1 MRFAS
6 LGSGSRGNAVL
17 VNFGSTLLMVDC
29 GLSLR
34 AAKTRMDMLDCA
46 PADVSALLVTHEHSD
61 HIQGVATLATR
72 HDVPVW
78 MTPGTAMSPAVRK
91 LSHVNR
97 LRSDEALEIGS
108 IRVQPFPVPHDA
120 REPAQFS
127 FEAGGRKLGV
137 LTDTGY
143 ITPHIRMRLEG
154 CDAIAVE
161 FNHDLDSLRR
171 GPYPPHVKDR
181 IASSL
186 GHLSNDQAAQLM
198 ADVAHPGLQ
207 WIAALHLSGKN
218 NTPGLVRETLAR
230 SLPGEYPLHI
240 ADQDQPIGWIPI
252 D

>member
-34 AAKTRMDMLDCA
+34 AAKTRMGMLDCA

-91 LSHVNR
+91 LSHINR

-186 GHLSNDQAAQLM
+186 GHLSNDQAA
-198 ADVAHPGLQ
+198 AVDGRRRTSGVAVDCRAASQRQEQHPGT
-207 WIAALHLSGKN
+207 G
-218 NTPGLVRETLAR
+218 PGN
-230 SLPGEYPLHI
+230 PGPEPAWRISTAYRRPGSAHRM
-240 ADQDQPIGWIPI
+240 DPN
-252 D
+252 

>member
-1 MRFAS
+1 MKFAS
-6 LGSGSRGNAVL
+6 LGSGSRGNAIL
-17 VNFGSTLLMVDC
+17 VNFRSTLLMVDC

-34 AAKTRMDMLDCA
+34 ATEARLQMLNCR

-61 HIQGVATLATR
+61 HIQGVAALASR
-72 HDVPVW
+72 YGVPVW
-78 MTPGTAMSPAVRK
+78 MTPGTAMSPAVSR
-91 LSHVNR
+91 LSNINP
-97 LRSDEALEIGS
+97 LRADEPLEIGS

-120 REPAQFS
+120 REPTQFS

-143 ITPHIRMRLEG
+143 ITPHIRRRLQG

-161 FNHDLDSLRR
+161 FNHDVDSLWH
-171 GPYPPHVKDR
+171 GPYPAHVKER

-186 GHLSNDQAAQLM
+186 GHLSNDQAARLM
-198 ADVAHPGLQ
+198 AEIDHQGLQ

-218 NTPGLVRETLAR
+218 NTPALVRETLNR
-230 SLPGEYPLHI
+230 NVSRQCPLHI
-240 ADQDQPIGWIPI
+240 AAQDQPTGWIAI

>member
-34 AAKTRMDMLDCA
+34 AAETRMGTLDCG

-72 HDVPVW
+72 HGVPVW
-78 MTPGTAMSPAVRK
+78 MTPGTAMSPAVSK
-91 LSHVNR
+91 LANINR
-97 LRSDEALEIGS
+97 LRGDEPLEIGS
-108 IRVQPFPVPHDA
+108 IRVRPFPVPHDA

-127 FEAGGRKLGV
+127 FAAGGRKLGV

-143 ITPHIRMRLEG
+143 ITPHIRKRLAG

-161 FNHDLDSLRR
+161 FNHDLDSLRS
-171 GPYPPHVKDR
+171 GPYPTYLKER

-186 GHLSNDQAAQLM
+186 GHLSNDQAARLM
-198 ADVAHPGLQ
+198 ADVEHPGLQ

-218 NTPGLVRETLAR
+218 NTPTMVRETLAR
-230 SLPGEYPLHI
+230 SLPRECPLHI
-240 ADQDQPIGWIPI
+240 ATQDRPTGWIPI

>member
-34 AAKTRMDMLDCA
+34 AAETRMRMLDCG

-72 HDVPVW
+72 HGVPVW
-78 MTPGTAMSPAVRK
+78 MTPGTAMSPAVSK
-91 LSHVNR
+91 LDHINH
-97 LRSDEALEIGS
+97 LRGDGTLEIGS
-108 IRVQPFPVPHDA
+108 IRVRPFPVPHDA

-143 ITPHIRMRLEG
+143 ITPHIRKRLEG

-161 FNHDLDSLRR
+161 FNHDLDSLRS
-171 GPYPPHVKDR
+171 GPYPAYVKDR

-186 GHLSNDQAAQLM
+186 GHLSNDQAAKLM
-198 ADVAHPGLQ
+198 ADMEHPGLQ

-218 NTPGLVRETLAR
+218 NSPMMVRESLAR
-230 SLPGEYPLHI
+230 SLPRECPLHI
-240 ADQDQPIGWIPI
+240 AAQDQPTGWIPI

>member
-6 LGSGSRGNAVL
+6 LGSGSRGNAIL
-17 VNFGSTLLMVDC
+17 VNFRSTLLMVDC
-29 GLSLR
+29 GLSLKATVSR
-34 AAKTRMDMLDCA
+34 LKMLDCR

-61 HIQGVATLATR
+61 HIQGVAALATR
-72 HDVPVW
+72 HGVPVW
-78 MTPGTAMSPAVRK
+78 MTPGTAMSPAARK
-91 LSHVNR
+91 LTHINH
-97 LRSDEALEIGS
+97 LRGDESLEIGS
-108 IRVQPFPVPHDA
+108 ILVQPFPVPHDA

-143 ITPHIRMRLEG
+143 ITPHIRMRLQG

-161 FNHDLDSLRR
+161 FNHDLDSLQR
-171 GPYPPHVKDR
+171 GPYPAYLKAR

-198 ADVAHPGLQ
+198 AEVEHPGLQ

-218 NTPGLVRETLAR
+218 NAPALVRDTLAR
-230 SLPGEYPLHI
+230 SLPRECPLHI
-240 ADQDQPIGWIPI
+240 AAQDQPSGWISI